1 MSTELAKLRAELREL
16 RKQTVKPVSRMR
28 KSDISAE
35 LAQMRIKS
43 DDTPAVGRMSQ
54 SGSRKMVPATET
66 IKEAKRMEFPVKPS
80 KSMKSEMAPKK
91 KASAPQKKMKI
102 VEVEVTDDDEE

>member
-28 KSDISAE
+28 KGDISAE

-43 DDTPAVGRMSQ
+43 DDTPAAGKMNQ
-54 SGSRKMVPATET
+54 SGSRKMIPAAQT

-80 KSMKSEMAPKK
+80 KSEMSAKK
-91 KASAPQKKMKI
+91 KAPASQKKMKI
-102 VEVEVTDDDEE
+102 VEVEVTDSESDE

>member
-28 KSDISAE
+28 KGDISAE

-43 DDTPAVGRMSQ
+43 DDTPAAGRMSQ
-54 SGSRKMVPATET
+54 SGSRKMIPAADT
-66 IKEAKRMEFPVKPS
+66 IKEAKRKEFPVKPS
-80 KSMKSEMAPKK
+80 SATKK

-102 VEVEVTDDDEE
+102 VEIEVTDDEDE